1 MRLKDNSLI
10 MQLFR
15 YGIVGGISF
24 VVDWGTLMALTEACG
39 VHYMVS
45 AAIAFVL
52 GLVCNYLLS
61 TRWVFGQSRIGNRW
75 AEFAAFAVIGVIGL
89 LLNELIIY
97 LCTDIAG
104 WHYLAGKVVS
114 TVIVFFWN
122 FLARRFLIFKS

>member
-1 MRLKDNSLI
+1 MRLECNSLLV
-10 MQLFR
+10 QLFR

-24 VVDWGTLMALTEACG
+24 AVDWGTLMLLTEAFG
-39 VHYMVS
+39 VHYMAS
-45 AAIAFVL
+45 AAVAFVF

-61 TRWVFGQSRIGNRW
+61 TRWVFGQSKIGNRW

-97 LCTDIAG
+97 VCADIAG
-104 WHYLAGKVVS
+104 WHYLVGKVVS
-114 TVIVFFWN
+114 TIIVFFWN